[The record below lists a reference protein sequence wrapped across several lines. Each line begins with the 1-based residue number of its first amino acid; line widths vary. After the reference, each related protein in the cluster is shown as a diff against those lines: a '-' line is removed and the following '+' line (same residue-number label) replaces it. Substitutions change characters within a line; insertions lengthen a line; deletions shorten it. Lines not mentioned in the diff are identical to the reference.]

1 MKQLLLFPL
10 LFFCILMA
18 GCEKDKD
25 TFSAVYD
32 VANYVDPLID
42 NDVITVVCDNSE
54 FRQTFGDDAD
64 VLEPID
70 FSRNKLL
77 VVRGTSNYG
86 IDKIEKSL
94 TVSELN
100 VAIKQNISAVVENW
114 CVAYVVPIS
123 FDITNVRLVINYK

>member
-32 VANYVDPLID
+32 VP
-42 NDVITVVCDNSE
+42 
-54 FRQTFGDDAD
+54 
-64 VLEPID
+64 
-70 FSRNKLL
+70 
-77 VVRGTSNYG
+77 NYG